1 MDRIVSDK
9 EHRGLSSRERNILGE
24 IMRNG
29 KYTIKN
35 KDITEKF
42 GLSRPLANKILL
54 RLEKKE
60 WLKRASRGVYILVPL
75 SSPHPDIA
83 PEDPWAMAMELFS
96 PCYISGFSAAEYWDL
111 TEQVFNTLVV
121 FTTHHQRKST
131 RRMVHI
137 HFRIHRIPE
146 RELFGTKKIWRNNI
160 PLHVADR
167 HRTVIDA
174 LDIPKLA
181 GGGRHMMD
189 ILRTYWT
196 SRDSNPEL
204 LLKYAL
210 KLNRG
215 VIFKRLA
222 FTGELLGK
230 VSDTWLKSC
239 RDHIS
244 SGISKLDPAGP
255 EKGPIITR
263 WKLRINVPLEE
274 T

>member
-131 RRMVHI
+131 RQIVHI

-174 LDIPKLA
+174 LDIPELA

-196 SRDSNPEL
+196 SSDSNPEL

>member
-1 MDRIVSDK
+1 MVSEK
-9 EHRGLSSRERNILGE
+9 EHRGLSSRERDILGE

-29 KYTIKN
+29 KSTIKN
-35 KDITEKF
+35 KDITDKF
-42 GLSRPLANKILL
+42 GLSRPLANKILI
-54 RLEKKE
+54 RLENKG
-60 WLKRASRGVYILVPL
+60 WLKRVSRGVYILVPL
-75 SSPHPDIA
+75 SSQHPDIA
-83 PEDPWAMAMELFS
+83 PENPWAMALELFS

-111 TEQVFNTLVV
+111 TEQVFNTIVV
-121 FTTHHQRKST
+121 FTTRYQRKSD
-131 RRMVHI
+131 RRMAHI
-137 HFRIHRIPE
+137 HFRTHRIPE

-160 PLHVADR
+160 PVPVADR

-189 ILRTYWT
+189 ILRAYWT
-196 SRDSNPEL
+196 SSDSNPEL

-222 FTGELLGK
+222 FTGELFGT
-230 VSDTWLKSC
+230 VPDTWLKSC

-255 EKGPIITR
+255 DKGPIITR
-263 WKLRINVPLEE
+263 WNLRINVPLEE